1 MIRRY
6 PEDFLEGVME
16 KPANDRDYAD
26 ILIEDLQYPADRDKK
41 RYDKY
46 CRAFSLY
53 FKGGKTVSETARLMH
68 ASGKG
73 TYYTLCSGMRTLRGN
88 HREAGVPSTSEEYL
102 RFRQE
107 PGKTYEEHTRQK
119 WLSMRTDLFFLDTM
133 LSIPGLSAGTRKILC
148 LTKNIETA
156 GG

>member
-1 MIRRY
+1 
-6 PEDFLEGVME
+6 ME

-73 TYYTLCSGMRTLRGN
+73 TYFTPDSGLRAVRAGC
-88 HREAGVPSTSEEYL
+88 REAGEHSSSEEYL

-107 PGKTYEEHTRQK
+107 PGKTYEAYAAEMAFNEDGPVFSGHDAVHTRSFSRNAENPLLDQK
-119 WLSMRTDLFFLDTM
+119 Y
-133 LSIPGLSAGTRKILC
+133 
-148 LTKNIETA
+148 
-156 GG
+156 

>member
-6 PEDFLEGVME
+6 LEDFLEGVME

-88 HREAGVPSTSEEYL
+88 HREAGVPSASEEYL

-107 PGKTYEEHTRQK
+107 PGKTYEAYAAEMAFNEDGPVFSGHDAVNTRSFSRNAENPLLDQK
-119 WLSMRTDLFFLDTM
+119 Y
-133 LSIPGLSAGTRKILC
+133 
-148 LTKNIETA
+148 
-156 GG
+156 

>member
-1 MIRRY
+1 VIRRY
-6 PEDFLEGVME
+6 PEDFPEGVME

-53 FKGGKTVSETARLMH
+53 FKGGKTVTETARLMH
-68 ASGKG
+68 GSGER
-73 TYYTLCSGMRTLRGN
+73 TYFTPGSGMRTLRGN
-88 HREAGVPSTSEEYL
+88 HREAGVPSASEEYL

-107 PGKTYEEHTRQK
+107 PRKTYEAYAAEMAFNEDGPVFSGHDAVHIRSFSRNAENPLLDQK
-119 WLSMRTDLFFLDTM
+119 Y
-133 LSIPGLSAGTRKILC
+133 
-148 LTKNIETA
+148 
-156 GG
+156 